1 MSTVDFDAARNAR
14 KGKGFKLGGENF
26 AIVDVSWEDVNRW
39 EDSDPA
45 DTAKGNTEQT
55 IQFVLEFLLPEDEER
70 FRELVSRKEDPITTG
85 DLLGLTRWL
94 LEQHTAR
101 PTMQPGSS
109 GRGQVR
115 LPGGS
120 AAAPPS
126 PVGTPGA

>member
-1 MSTVDFDAARNAR
+1 MSTVDFDAARTAR
-14 KGKGFKLGGENF
+14 QGKGFILGGERF
-26 AIVDVSWEDVNRW
+26 PIQDVSWEAVNTW
-39 EDSDPA
+39 EDGDPA
-45 DTAKGNTEQT
+45 GTAKGNTEQT
-55 IQFVLEFLLPEDEER
+55 IQFIIEFLLPEDADR
-70 FRELVSRKEDPITTG
+70 FRELAARKEDPLTTG

-120 AAAPPS
+120 ADAPPS
-126 PVGTPGA
+126 PVAIHGA